1 MGHPSPLTRR
11 RAGYYA
17 EEKTLAASKQ
27 PLAARTGGVGGLTSG
42 VVGGDKYYG
51 RDLSNYDD
59 KDIEGLLSNLNT
71 DELEELNNDFDPDNS
86 LLPPSQRCR
95 DQTDKKPTGP
105 FQREKL
111 LHYLHEKAKNEED
124 WEETVPF
131 APGVKRG
138 KVFEPK
144 DEPVAKLGSDGKREM
159 QMPIE
164 LDVDDEDEEEAED
177 EETEGEGQPR
187 GGRNDDSII
196 EKALI
201 AAPERD
207 LVDLAGILG
216 MHNVLNQPQYYNA
229 LKGKGQNEETGIS
242 FTGVIKAFQPR
253 VVPDEPE
260 NVTDVEECTRRL
272 ESDDM
277 ALEEININNM
287 KRVSKE
293 RIRTMIRAACK
304 SKHLKKL
311 HMANTA
317 ISDQEARPLVELIEQ
332 SGTLKVL
339 NVESNFISP
348 EMVAK
353 LLRATLQTQS
363 LVELHAEN
371 QRQTVLGNQ
380 IEMDIMLS
388 VEDNDSLL
396 RVGVSLQSM
405 EARNR
410 VGEAL
415 ERNYERLRLK
425 RLENKS
431 TDRK

>member
-1 MGHPSPLTRR
+1 MSKSD
-11 RAGYYA
+11 YYA
-17 EEKTLAASKQ
+17 EEKTLAAPKQ
-27 PLAARTGGVGGLTSG
+27 PLAKRAGGVGGLTSG
-42 VVGGDKYYG
+42 AGNCGGEKYYG

-95 DQTDKKPTGP
+95 NQTDKKPTGP
-105 FQREKL
+105 FKREKL
-111 LHYLHEKAKNEED
+111 LQYLEEKAKSEKD
-124 WEETVPF
+124 WEEAVPF

-138 KVFEPK
+138 KVFES
-144 DEPVAKLGSDGKREM
+144 DEPKAKVGADGRREM

-164 LDVDDEDEEEAED
+164 LDLDDDEEEEAED
-177 EETEGEGQPR
+177 EETAEGETHPR
-187 GGRNDDSII
+187 RAKNDEMII
-196 EKALI
+196 EKALT

-242 FTGVIKAFQPR
+242 FSGVIKAFQPR
-253 VVPDEPE
+253 VVPDEPDNE
-260 NVTDVEECTRRL
+260 TDVEECTRRL
-272 ESDDM
+272 ESGDVK
-277 ALEEININNM
+277 LEEVNLNNL

-293 RIRTMIRAACK
+293 RIRSMLRAASK

-311 HMANTA
+311 CMANTA
-317 ISDQEARPLVELIEQ
+317 ISDQEARPLVELIEN
-332 SGTLKVL
+332 SDSLKVL
-339 NVESNFISP
+339 NIESNFISP
-348 EMVAK
+348 EMIAK

-363 LVELHAEN
+363 LVEFHAEN
-371 QRQTVLGNQ
+371 QRQSVLGNQ

-425 RLENKS
+425 RLENSKS
-431 TDRK
+431 TGRK